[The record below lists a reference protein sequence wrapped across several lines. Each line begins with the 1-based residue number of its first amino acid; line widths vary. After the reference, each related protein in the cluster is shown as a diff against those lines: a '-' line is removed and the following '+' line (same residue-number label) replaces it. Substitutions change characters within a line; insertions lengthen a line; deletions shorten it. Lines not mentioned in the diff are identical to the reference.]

1 MPGHVETPAYLL
13 RALGNGA
20 VTGDGV
26 SEATRRAQ
34 RVSRLSSWAQLRQG
48 PAAAELEQHG
58 GAGGREGGGMGQ
70 VPARPP
76 RGREDTIF
84 APSPGNA
91 HAHARKFS
99 ASRGAAGRKPQLAH
113 CRRHRSVTPQ
123 VTGVAISEGAADG
136 QRYSLP
142 SPRPSSVCPQIRAG
156 RKHPISPLRA
166 CARARTRCSRPAG
179 GFAGPR
185 GAAFTGCAL
194 RRHVFV
200 FHRGA
205 RRWAADTFDVSGR
218 IRTREPIQ
226 QAMALSLLSVGA
238 NQNSSAAQCSGIS
251 LPC

>member
-1 MPGHVETPAYLL
+1 
-13 RALGNGA
+13 
-20 VTGDGV
+20 
-26 SEATRRAQ
+26 
-34 RVSRLSSWAQLRQG
+34 
-48 PAAAELEQHG
+48 
-58 GAGGREGGGMGQ
+58 
-70 VPARPP
+70 
-76 RGREDTIF
+76 
-84 APSPGNA
+84 
-91 HAHARKFS
+91 
-99 ASRGAAGRKPQLAH
+99 
-113 CRRHRSVTPQ
+113 

-179 GFAGPR
+179 GLTDPR
-185 GAAFTGCAL
+185 CTAFTGCAL

-238 NQNSSAAQCSGIS
+238 NQSSSAVQWTLAALLTRACVHSWVCLCVCACECARACVCVYVGACACASTQCFVSTRTACSSARGARACS
-251 LPC
+251 RCRT